1 MRKLSSTFEEKGEE
15 DEEDEY
21 SEDKEARP
29 RKIFQHLR
37 FISQKEVLQTADQ
50 MSPVTISEDFG
61 SPALKRGS
69 KLRPKLDEY
78 KVVAKPRKAK
88 KPPKSMKRFSGR
100 CRGPFWIHSSY
111 MNVTPTHVCC
121 GRIHKANDSK
131 SKKKREVQ
139 EEDEAVA
146 TPREKTFEANKE
158 MEEVKK
164 ATDERENNAATEND
178 WVS

>member
-1 MRKLSSTFEEKGEE
+1 MRSTFEEKGEE
-15 DEEDEY
+15 DEY
-21 SEDKEARP
+21 SEDKGARP

-69 KLRPKLDEY
+69 KLRPRLDEY
-78 KVVAKPRKAK
+78 KVLAKPRKAK
-88 KPPKSMKRFSGR
+88 KQSKSEKRFSER
-100 CRGPFWIHSSY
+100 CRGPFWIDSSY
-111 MNVTPTHVCC
+111 MDVTPAHVCC
-121 GRIHKANDSK
+121 GRIHKAKISK
-131 SKKKREVQ
+131 SKKEREKD
-139 EEDEAVA
+139 EEVA
-146 TPREKTFEANKE
+146 TFQEKKFEANKE
-158 MEEVKK
+158 MEEVKKVK

>member
-1 MRKLSSTFEEKGEE
+1 MRSTFEEKGEE
-15 DEEDEY
+15 DEY
-21 SEDKEARP
+21 SEDKGARP

-88 KPPKSMKRFSGR
+88 KRPKSMKRFSGR

-131 SKKKREVQ
+131 SKKKQEVQ

-158 MEEVKK
+158 MEEVEK
-164 ATDERENNAATEND
+164 AKSPDKRENKRTTENYL
-178 WVS
+178 VSSKYS